1 MRNGN
6 ESRVALQLFSSK
18 KKERTVGIPVLHC
31 NCKRCSAP
39 SADVH
44 GRLDIRY
51 EFLKNV

>member
-18 KKERTVGIPVLHC
+18 KKERTVGVLYC